1 MPVPGSGELS
11 LLKIAKEKVHDD
23 YTSGSSITGAISLT
37 DVSTSGNSNGSGES
51 FDITNTESPNF
62 PDGNVSHGMTEFYA
76 YDHTHTPVACNQAM
90 DVVFVIDY
98 TGSMA
103 DEFTASSTGLQAQ
116 VTNITN
122 KIVSRSGG
130 DYRLT
135 MVLVDAKSGSSTS
148 GLNYSSSSTYTSLP
162 SANKHVQ
169 QIGSGTPSRHI
180 HSTALV
186 KFASTNNTNFAN
198 KLNLLAAGDNNSGN
212 MQIGSGQNTIGWEV
226 ALDQILNNNF
236 AGTFRSGVNR
246 MIIFVTDTSPEGTA
260 TGQFTGAEE
269 TTLMGS
275 LSNTAVAN
283 NTSISIIGPINNQNS
298 NDGTTNTHTIY
309 NGYADNTGG
318 LTDFTSPL
326 DSADIVTFIENICD
340 DVETNFATVV
350 TVAESSITSS
360 GFTMNGNITAQG
372 GSSITTRG
380 FVRAQ
385 LPTNLYI
392 GESGVT
398 NTTAGSG
405 TGTFSSAVTGLSA
418 NTTYY
423 YRAYAINSTGTSYGA
438 VETATT
444 ASVSLT
450 SFSASTSQTF
460 SGVCSASAN
469 QTYYHNGSLARPVV
483 NDNVYTTNGTSNP
496 LGAGYYRFD
505 NLVNQFF
512 RVVGV
517 AGQVSQV
524 DDCGELGGP

>member
-1 MPVPGSGELS
+1 MPVPGRGELS

-62 PDGNVSHGMTEFYA
+62 PDGNVSHGMTEFYS

-90 DVVFVIDY
+90 DVVFLIDY
-98 TGSMA
+98 TGSMTT
-103 DEFTASSTGLQAQ
+103 DMETLKSNVST
-116 VTNITN
+116 ITN
-122 KIVSRSGG
+122 KVVSRSGG
-130 DYRLT
+130 DYRLAA
-135 MVLVDAKSGSSTS
+135 VLID
-148 GLNYSSSSTYTSLP
+148 
-162 SANKHVQ
+162 Q
-169 QIGSGTPSRHI
+169 DSGTPSYW
-180 HSTALV
+180 S
-186 KFASTNNTNFAN
+186 NNTVVAN
-198 KLNLLAAGDNNSGN
+198 LNSSYKYNSGN
-212 MQIGSGQNTIGWEV
+212 IYLAAMVPFASVNKSDFDTKIGYLNQSTNDATNMMIGTGGGFPEPNDTAIDRV
-226 ALDQILNNNF
+226 INHDL
-236 AGTFRSGVNR
+236 AGAFRSGVNKF
-246 MIIFVTDTSPEGTA
+246 IILLTDNEPDGDGDDT
-260 TGQFTGAEE
+260 FNGAEE
-269 TTLMGS
+269 YNKMGT
-275 LSNTAVAN
+275 LSNNAVAN
-283 NTSISIIGPINNQNS
+283 NISISILGSIS
-298 NDGTTNTHTIY
+298 NDTSSDGDHTTHTIY
-309 NGYADNTGG
+309 QAYADNTGG
-318 LTDFTSPL
+318 SFDS
-326 DSADIVTFIENICD
+326 SADPTDITTEIDNICN
-340 DVETNFATVV
+340 DVEANFATVV

-372 GSSITTRG
+372 GSSVTTRG

-385 LPTNLYI
+385 LPSNLYI